1 MAGLRFN
8 ACIKKSALKKRNIL
22 KWSALLAVWALSFA
36 TIGCDRDPSGNCYY
50 DVDASIYPEGARES
64 ARIFYPCTIE
74 SAETVAATTLT
85 SGRGGNKE
93 GLYWLA
99 ERIAAS
105 GIVVAAVSA
114 LDNSSVQGYEV
125 AQRTGL
131 GLLTYANQNSE
142 SPLAGKIRAC
152 GLIGYSIGGAA
163 AVNVASEQGAQVKT
177 CIALSPY
184 NPVPTAHLS
193 AATLI
198 LTCETDTVAP
208 PSMGSGAYEAIQGQT
223 PKAYASMVGVGHFF
237 WWDNQ
242 APGSADDYI
251 IAWLK
256 YWLEENH
263 AYAATLEQPQA
274 DMIDVRIEAPPLALE
289 GAEGQGAGAV
299 ESGGGGGGGGCAI
312 AILSG
317 F

>member
-1 MAGLRFN
+1 M
-8 ACIKKSALKKRNIL
+8 KKQNIL
-22 KWSALLAVWALSFA
+22 IWSALLAACALSFA
-36 TIGCDRDPSGNCYY
+36 AIGCDRDPSGNCYY
-50 DVDASIYPEGARES
+50 DVEAAIYPEGARES

-74 SAETVAATTLT
+74 STATVAATTLT

-114 LDNSSVQGYEV
+114 LDNSSVQGYQV

-184 NPVPTAHLS
+184 NPAPTAHLS

-208 PSMGSGAYEAIQGQT
+208 PSMGSGAYEAIQGET

-242 APGSADDYI
+242 DPGSADDYI

-274 DMIDVRIEAPPLALE
+274 DMTDVRLDAPPLQRE
-289 GAEGQGAGAV
+289 GVDGQGAPA
-299 ESGGGGGGGGCAI
+299 ESGGAGGGGGGCAI
-312 AILSG
+312 AVITD